1 MAQKNQ
7 SLAGV
12 ENDKRSKDQEGLPV
26 SMLAAKENSGKFGPA
41 AQSSRKCSDKGHGKS
56 GGNLFIIL

>member
-12 ENDKRSKDQEGLPV
+12 ENDKRTKDQEGFPI
-26 SMLAAKENSGKFGPA
+26 SMLAAKENNEKLWSC
-41 AQSSRKCSDKGHGKS
+41 CSVDQKM
-56 GGNLFIIL
+56 

>member
-12 ENDKRSKDQEGLPV
+12 ENDIRSKDQEGLPI
-26 SMLAAKENSGKFGPA
+26 SMLAAKESNGKLW
-41 AQSSRKCSDKGHGKS
+41 SCCSVEQK
-56 GGNLFIIL
+56 IE